1 MGHHCIATQ
10 HHACFILPPF
20 IPLDFLLFPVPFTRC
35 LPPSAVC
42 LIPYEGALWVCL
54 SPPGLHCC
62 DRAEATHCQ
71 EACRRILRTMS
82 TEHEIMEGLI
92 EQCGSQPL
100 PQEPMWQC
108 FLGSAHPP
116 SPPEEETPH
125 PAKMDCAKLHCCSKA
140 NTSLCRYGSVAVSTF
155 MSDTLQWST
164 GWGNVCPCF
173 NPDCAVLWQGH
184 VSGDQY

>member
-1 MGHHCIATQ
+1 MVGVMCYITQYIFHH
-10 HHACFILPPF
+10 
-20 IPLDFLLFPVPFTRC
+20 
-35 LPPSAVC
+35 
-42 LIPYEGALWVCL
+42 L
-54 SPPGLHCC
+54 SVHLSSPGLYCC

-71 EACRRILRTMS
+71 VACRRILRTMS

-92 EQCGSQPL
+92 DECGSQPL

-140 NTSLCRYGSVAVSTF
+140 NTSLCRYSSVKASTF
-155 MSDTLQWST
+155 MHI
-164 GWGNVCPCF
+164 F
-173 NPDCAVLWQGH
+173 
-184 VSGDQY
+184 